1 MHFTTQYITLQ
12 IDKIDRD
19 IQINQIDIYIY
30 NYIYSHNMLCYNPC
44 CYSELPLI
52 FPSACGLVDDPLLNP
67 TVPAAGAL
75 FHQLRYGNN
84 EVLVRQ
90 NLKRCGC
97 WVGLSGWIEPEYP
110 AAFLFAAHVT
120 THCSATQHALLQSM
134 LLQRAASHFSICLW
148 FG

>member
-1 MHFTTQYITLQ
+1 
-12 IDKIDRD
+12 
-19 IQINQIDIYIY
+19 
-30 NYIYSHNMLCYNPC
+30 MLCYNPC

-120 THCSATQHALLQSM
+120 MHCSATQHALLQSM

-148 FG
+148 FGWRPTVESNCACSWCTISPHWHQLFPKLPVMRR